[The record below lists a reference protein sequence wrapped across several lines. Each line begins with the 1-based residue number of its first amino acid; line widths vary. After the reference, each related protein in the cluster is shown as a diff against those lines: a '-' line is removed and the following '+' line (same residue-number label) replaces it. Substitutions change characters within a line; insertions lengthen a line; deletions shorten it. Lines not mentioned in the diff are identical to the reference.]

1 MPSTTVSKIPLPTPE
16 ELQRV
21 EAVLGFVFNE
31 IEGLQTALNHAETSA
46 DDAFKRALADGA
58 TPEAASE
65 AAGEAEDAARLP
77 ALDDEMT
84 GRLLMFLS
92 DVTDE
97 LGYIGDMVRAC
108 VQKVRQTRH
117 DNTAGYDG
125 AARIRI
131 QEAIGMMSAASDDA

>member
-21 EAVLGFVFNE
+21 EAVLGFVFSE
-31 IEGLQTALNHAETSA
+31 IEGLQTALNHAETSGE
-46 DDAFKRALADGA
+46 DAFKRALAEGA
-58 TPEAASE
+58 TPEAASQ
-65 AAGEAEDAARLP
+65 AAAEVERAASILI
-77 ALDDEMT
+77 DDETT

-97 LGYIGDMVRAC
+97 LEYIGDMVRAC

-117 DNTAGYDG
+117 DNTAGYDA

-131 QEAIGMMSAASDDA
+131 QEALGTMSAASDDA